1 MIDSTV
7 TTYVNTLTEIGI
19 ENEVVEHPSLKAIK
33 DVLDYL
39 GLTFS
44 DCLPTL
50 IMRTDGEFIA
60 VVFKGDNKVDF
71 KKVKR
76 DFGIKDLRMA
86 TPEEFKQLTGLPIGA
101 ARVYEP
107 RVNKTIIDKKV
118 FEKEYLTGGS
128 GSFSCSIK
136 YKTSDL
142 EKIPNSTTA
151 DITQ

>member
-1 MIDSTV
+1 MMDPTV

-19 ENEVVEHPSLKAIK
+19 ENGIVEHPSLKAIK

-50 IMRTDGEFIA
+50 IMKADGEFIA

-86 TPEEFKQLTGLPIGA
+86 TPEEFKQLTGLLIGA

-128 GSFSCSIK
+128 GNFSCSIK

>member
-50 IMRTDGEFIA
+50 IMRADGEFIA

-86 TPEEFKQLTGLPIGA
+86 TPEEFTQLTGLPIRA